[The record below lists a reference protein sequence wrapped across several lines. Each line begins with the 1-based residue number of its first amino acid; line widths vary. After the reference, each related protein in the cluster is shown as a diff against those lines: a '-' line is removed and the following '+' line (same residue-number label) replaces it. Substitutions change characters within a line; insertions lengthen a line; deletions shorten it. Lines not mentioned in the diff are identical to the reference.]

1 MITARLASLLA
12 GSFGALLFDPHAL
25 TVGASGACFGVL
37 GALIVVAHNRRI
49 SLWHSGLALTLL
61 INIVFSFSVSG
72 ISIGGHL
79 GGLIGGLISGAVV
92 VELGERRGLHSAALA
107 VCAAVAAVSVVGA
120 IAVAGSHGLTPNG
133 LTFGG

>member
-1 MITARLASLLA
+1 
-12 GSFGALLFDPHAL
+12 
-25 TVGASGACFGVL
+25 
-37 GALIVVAHNRRI
+37 
-49 SLWHSGLALTLL
+49 
-61 INIVFSFSVSG
+61 
-72 ISIGGHL
+72 
-79 GGLIGGLISGAVV
+79 V